1 MMGYGMDYLNTKSEP
16 KFNVSPLCC
25 FGGLGGITEF
35 GGVGCNAIFEGIVVS
50 SKLEL
55 SPFNFSVA
63 RLCRSFVFE
72 GSCSRLL
79 WDSGDVISEKCLLR
93 CSLGGSSIVVDT
105 TLGNLTRLV
114 SIP

>member
-1 MMGYGMDYLNTKSEP
+1 MMGYGIDYLNTKSEP

-25 FGGLGGITEF
+25 FGGLGGIIEF
-35 GGVGCNAIFEGIVVS
+35 GCVGCNAILGGIVVS

-72 GSCSRLL
+72 GSSRLF
-79 WDSGDVISEKCLLR
+79 WDSGDVISEKCLFR

-105 TLGNLTRLV
+105 TLGNLTRGV

>member
-1 MMGYGMDYLNTKSEP
+1 MIGYGMDYLNTKSEP

-35 GGVGCNAIFEGIVVS
+35 EGVRCDAIFEGIVIS

-72 GSCSRLL
+72 GSSRLF
-79 WDSGDVISEKCLLR
+79 WDSGDVISEKCLFR

-105 TLGNLTRLV
+105 TLGNLTRGV

>member
-35 GGVGCNAIFEGIVVS
+35 EGVGCNAIFEEFVVS
-50 SKLEL
+50 SKLEP

-63 RLCRSFVFE
+63 RLCRSFVFG
-72 GSCSRLL
+72 GSSRPF
-79 WDSGDVISEKCLLR
+79 WDSGDVISEKCLFR
-93 CSLGGSSIVVDT
+93 CSLGGPSIVVDT